1 VRKLRD
7 SLLLVVVAF
16 TLAAVCPADQEDEDN
31 YFTGSVVE
39 TAPDHL
45 KVSRA
50 LQGKTEARV
59 FLMTAKTK
67 IEQGRIR
74 VRDRVTVRY
83 VTGDEGDTAI
93 LVIVR
98 PTSTQQKGK

>member
-1 VRKLRD
+1 MRKLRC
-7 SLLLVVVAF
+7 SLLLIVVASAF
-16 TLAAVCPADQEDEDN
+16 TAVCAAEQDDED
-31 YFTGSVVE
+31 YFTGVVVE
-39 TAPDHL
+39 SSPNHL
-45 KVSRA
+45 KVSRV

-59 FLMTAKTK
+59 FRMTEKTK

-74 VRDRVTVRY
+74 LRDRVTVRF

-98 PTSTQQKGK
+98 PTSTQQKKK